1 MPPPSYT
8 KDQLAAASK
17 FLEILENIKRAQKDN
32 VALTQEQTDVLSQN
46 NIAAADVNKALNT
59 QKEELRKIKSLR
71 REESA
76 HLLEQ
81 IDLLNTQKSILETHQ
96 QSFQDIVDL
105 ADTNKDLAE
114 AQIAYLEEQNK
125 LHGGNQ
131 AQYLAQLKIAKQD
144 LKVADEKADTLRKQA
159 GAGERVGAAIAGVLG
174 ISRDTTPSFSQNL
187 VLMMK
192 QEGSAKAIAK
202 EFGGVNGV
210 LSSIGN
216 KGMEIFTGLFMM
228 AIKLATATYDLGVNL
243 RRTTGMTAAMAAESQ
258 ALNISYQNLAYSSDQ
273 LQQATTALFM
283 SVSEFTMATPAT
295 RARMTELAMSANRA
309 GVSFE
314 DLAKATQI
322 GNRVLGQA
330 GASATESALELGKF
344 AHNIGLAPS
353 TIVQAYGTVVPSI
366 AAMGKGVGKE
376 MRELMRINKATGI
389 EMQRLIAIG
398 DQFDTFE
405 GSAKAVGS
413 LNAMLGGDFVNA
425 IDLMMAKSPSERFMQ
440 IKDALDAAGKS
451 FDTMTYYERK
461 AIAGALGFSN
471 VGELAMM
478 MKGNFDALNETAQY
492 GTADWEKYYEGQK
505 NLKTMKEELT
515 ATMARMAPELE
526 SLIKHFT
533 TFVEYIQKPETITMG
548 KQLIKLMGAM
558 KVASWGLAAAQTAAA
573 LSMKRTALFIGG
585 LALAAGLL
593 AYVLFEKAYASNFL
607 QGLGKFALAI
617 FGLGRASDA
626 SSPSITRMVGPLLAM
641 GGAVLLAGIGVKMA
655 ADAVA
660 GLVTSFNGLGAAA
673 GPAADAVG
681 YLMGGFVAFMVVLA
695 VLAVA
700 AAPVAPV
707 MLAIGA
713 AVALVGAGI
722 GLAAA
727 GMSLFVNALATMFD
741 KVDPATLALSMGA
754 MASVLPILA
763 LAASTAIIPIGGLA
777 GAFAALA
784 LSITG
789 LTFSLGK
796 LKALEAFPNLQAAI
810 VSRVM
815 AVTVAA
821 GESTGRAV
829 ASAIPTPGVAAAGG
843 GTGPITVQ
851 LDRQGTIDFL
861 GGKPVTKQ
869 GLADRLLGGR

>member
-258 ALNISYQNLAYSSDQ
+258 ALNRSYQNLAYSSDQ

-413 LNAMLGGDFVNA
+413 LMPCWVA
-425 IDLMMAKSPSERFMQ
+425 IL
-440 IKDALDAAGKS
+440 
-451 FDTMTYYERK
+451 
-461 AIAGALGFSN
+461 
-471 VGELAMM
+471 
-478 MKGNFDALNETAQY
+478 
-492 GTADWEKYYEGQK
+492 
-505 NLKTMKEELT
+505 LT
-515 ATMARMAPELE
+515 
-526 SLIKHFT
+526 
-533 TFVEYIQKPETITMG
+533 Q
-548 KQLIKLMGAM
+548 
-558 KVASWGLAAAQTAAA
+558 
-573 LSMKRTALFIGG
+573 
-585 LALAAGLL
+585 
-593 AYVLFEKAYASNFL
+593 
-607 QGLGKFALAI
+607 
-617 FGLGRASDA
+617 
-626 SSPSITRMVGPLLAM
+626 SIL
-641 GGAVLLAGIGVKMA
+641 
-655 ADAVA
+655 
-660 GLVTSFNGLGAAA
+660 
-673 GPAADAVG
+673 
-681 YLMGGFVAFMVVLA
+681 
-695 VLAVA
+695 
-700 AAPVAPV
+700 
-707 MLAIGA
+707 
-713 AVALVGAGI
+713 
-722 GLAAA
+722 
-727 GMSLFVNALATMFD
+727 
-741 KVDPATLALSMGA
+741 
-754 MASVLPILA
+754 
-763 LAASTAIIPIGGLA
+763 
-777 GAFAALA
+777 
-784 LSITG
+784 
-789 LTFSLGK
+789 
-796 LKALEAFPNLQAAI
+796 
-810 VSRVM
+810 
-815 AVTVAA
+815 
-821 GESTGRAV
+821 
-829 ASAIPTPGVAAAGG
+829 
-843 GTGPITVQ
+843 
-851 LDRQGTIDFL
+851 
-861 GGKPVTKQ
+861 
-869 GLADRLLGGR
+869 